1 LQICSNGSE
10 KVCHKLLEAPPHLRE
25 RERERERV
33 PLRIPQPVLI
43 SSKHSLCLWLFSLNL
58 WLKKI
63 ATLKEREKRTIC
75 TDSVMCF
82 MKEATIRLDPERERK
97 RAR

>member
-1 LQICSNGSE
+1 
-10 KVCHKLLEAPPHLRE
+10 
-25 RERERERV
+25 
-33 PLRIPQPVLI
+33 
-43 SSKHSLCLWLFSLNL
+43 LFSLNL

-82 MKEATIRLDPERERK
+82 MKEATIRLDPEREKEPRRGWVTWRK
-97 RAR
+97 ACHHRMFKHRVLCQ